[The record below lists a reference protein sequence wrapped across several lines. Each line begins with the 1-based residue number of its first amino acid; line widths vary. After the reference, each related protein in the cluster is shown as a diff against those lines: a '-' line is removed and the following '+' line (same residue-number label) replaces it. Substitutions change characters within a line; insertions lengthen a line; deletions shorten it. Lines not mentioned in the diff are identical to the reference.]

1 MPTTVE
7 SEKVNEEERILQLE
21 QEKRDR
27 TTAVTKTRQTLERL
41 NASGEDSGSI
51 ENGIKTLWKV
61 LDATLTVMEELQG
74 VYLRLG
80 DNENKKAVGHKADGP
95 EKEANDV
102 IENAERGIKHIL
114 EKKKHANATKK
125 TLTQP
130 RLPKSPSS
138 STYSSAHSQSSNS
151 VQITRETVTS
161 DLSL

>member
-7 SEKVNEEERILQLE
+7 SEKVNEEERTLQLE

-27 TTAVTKTRQTLERL
+27 TTAVTKTRHTLERL

-51 ENGIKTLWKV
+51 ENGIETLWKV
-61 LDATLTVMEELQG
+61 LDALLTVMEELQG

-80 DNENKKAVGHKADGP
+80 DNENKKAVGHKVEGP
-95 EKEANDV
+95 EKEVNDV

-114 EKKKHANATKK
+114 EKT
-125 TLTQP
+125 TLSQP

-138 STYSSAHSQSSNS
+138 STYSPAHSQSSNS
-151 VQITRETVTS
+151 IQITQETVTS